1 MRNILANNI
10 VCLLPIVAI
19 LKGDLMYAFDILNHI
34 DFIDQAVRESLSF
47 RKYYKG
53 FAKPLLSHF
62 SSLLSFVRQDDLRLD
77 PEVRCC

>member
-47 RKYYKG
+47 RKYYKD
-53 FAKPLLSHF
+53 FAKPLLSF
-62 SSLLSFVRQDDLRLD
+62 LLSPLFCPARRSKA
-77 PEVRCC
+77 